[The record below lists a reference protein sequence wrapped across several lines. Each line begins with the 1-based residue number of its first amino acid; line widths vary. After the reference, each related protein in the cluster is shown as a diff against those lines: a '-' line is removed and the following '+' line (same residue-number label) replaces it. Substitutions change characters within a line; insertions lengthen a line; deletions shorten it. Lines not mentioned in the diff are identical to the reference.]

1 MVAWGIFAV
10 FAVFAGLMYSR
21 RLPAILALPSMAVL
35 IAVIGSHGHV
45 VNAVTDV
52 FSKGPTLLAK
62 AMTNTIFGAAL
73 AYVVDKCGIA
83 ESIVRIVTKSAG
95 RRPVPVALLML
106 AATALA
112 FVALGGL
119 GAVIMV
125 GTLVLPIMFAAGIR
139 PLTASGVFLLGISI
153 GGLFN
158 VGGWGLYRDV
168 FRAPVHAILIFSVVS
183 AVALTVA
190 AVAYI
195 LVSTRKRSDVHDE
208 IALSDGDAERSR
220 VPGLALAT
228 PLLPVC
234 LLLLITAVDWRLKT
248 DYAAASINAVLAV
261 SALYGILTTRPRE
274 TVVVL
279 SKAFTEGVAAIAP
292 VLGLMVGIGMVVTSL
307 MADPVTSA
315 IKPALSAVL
324 PHSIVGYVAFFAILS
339 PLALY
344 RGPFN
349 LYGLGGGIAAIL
361 STAYS
366 PTLAM
371 GALMATGLV
380 QGVCDPTNT
389 MNVWVSGFAKV
400 DVNDILKSTLPYTMA
415 ATALALALMAGLRI

>member
-1 MVAWGIFAV
+1 
-10 FAVFAGLMYSR
+10 MYTR
-21 RLPAILALPSMAVL
+21 RLPALLALPAMAVL
-35 IAVIGSHGHV
+35 IAVIGSGHHPME
-45 VNAVTDV
+45 ALAEV
-52 FSKGPTLLAK
+52 FTKGPALLAK

-83 ESIVRIVTKSAG
+83 ESIVRLVTKSTA
-95 RRPVPVALLML
+95 RKPVPVALLML
-106 AATALA
+106 TATALA

-125 GTLVLPIMFAAGIR
+125 GTLVLPIMTAAGVR
-139 PLTASGVFLLGISI
+139 PLPASGVFLLGISI

-168 FRAPVHAILIFSVVS
+168 FHAPIHAILVFSIISAVCLTLASVVYI
-183 AVALTVA
+183 VANTRRIEVAESA
-190 AVAYI
+190 AV
-195 LVSTRKRSDVHDE
+195 DE
-208 IALSDGDAERSR
+208 PKSEFTSVRLTSLI
-220 VPGLALAT
+220 T
-228 PLLPVC
+228 PLLPI
-234 LLLLITAVDWRLKT
+234 LLLLGLTCVDWKLKT
-248 DYAAASINAVLAV
+248 DYASAAINPVLGL
-261 SALYGILTTRPRE
+261 SAIYGILSTRPRE
-274 TVVVL
+274 MVVLL
-279 SKAFTEGVAAIAP
+279 SKAFTEGVASIAA
-292 VLGLMVGIGMVVTSL
+292 VLALMVGIGMVVTAL

-315 IKPALSAVL
+315 IKPVLSAVL
-324 PHSIVGYVAFFAILS
+324 PHSTIGYVLFFAILS

-361 STAYS
+361 STTYS

-389 MNVWVSGFAKV
+389 MNVWTGGFATV

-415 ATALALALMAGLRI
+415 ATALTLALMAISR